1 MTDKTPPTRQLQIEV
16 PGDLTPVYANFAIIN
31 HSYNEIVLDFAHVL
45 AGVPKA
51 RVQQRLVL
59 TPFHAKLL
67 LNALETNLNAY
78 EKRFGEIKMQ
88 GAGISDA
95 LPTGFDPTQNV
106 M

>member
-16 PGDLTPVYANFAIIN
+16 PGDLTPIYTNFAIIN
-31 HSYNEIVLDFAHVL
+31 HSYNEIVIDFAHVL
-45 AGVPKA
+45 TGAPKA

-67 LNALETNLNAY
+67 LNALQTNLAAY
-78 EKRFGEIKMQ
+78 EKHFGEIKMQ
-88 GAGISDA
+88 GAGI
-95 LPTGFDPTQNV
+95 PTAPPGGFDPTQNV